1 MTATF
6 VEEPV
11 LTLRGV
17 DLLLDAKG
25 SSSSDELI
33 VQMKDWCYFNSYFIF
48 FFNAFI
54 RILTYDFVVLS
65 VFFPGTTTRFLV
77 LHVLNIFPVFLMSVL
92 PKSCSSGKFR
102 S

>member
-17 DLLLDAKG
+17 DLLLDARG
-25 SSSSDELI
+25 SLCSDELM
-33 VQMKDWCYFNSYFIF
+33 VQMKDWCNFNSCFIF
-48 FFNAFI
+48 YNAFI
-54 RILTYDFVVLS
+54 CILTYDFVVLS
-65 VFFPGTTTRFLV
+65 VFLPGTTTRFFV
-77 LHVLNIFPVFLMSVL
+77 LHVLNIFPVFPMSVL
-92 PKSCSSGKFR
+92 PKLCSSGKFR